1 MAVRAEI
8 AHFNQVIVSGGIS
21 LEEYNSIVDALAE
34 LQSAVMTKM
43 YMTQLRQGQPFSP
56 GGTE

>member
-1 MAVRAEI
+1 MAIRDGI
-8 AHFNQVIVSGGIS
+8 AKFNQFIIQGGIS

-43 YMTQLRQGQPFSP
+43 YMTQLMQGQPLSP
-56 GGTE
+56 GTTE

>member
-21 LEEYNSIVDALAE
+21 LEEYNSIIDALAE
-34 LQSAVMTKM
+34 LKAAVMTKM
-43 YMTQLRQGQPFSP
+43 YMTQLRQGQPLSP